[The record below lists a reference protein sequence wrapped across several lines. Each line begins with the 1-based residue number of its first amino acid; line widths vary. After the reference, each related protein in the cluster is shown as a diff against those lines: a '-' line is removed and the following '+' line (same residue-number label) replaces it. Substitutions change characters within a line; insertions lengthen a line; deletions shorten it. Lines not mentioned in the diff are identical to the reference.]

1 MTWCANVRAEPARTT
16 SPRATGKARRTTTS
30 QRRGTAGKGS
40 AAGGHGTPTGACR
53 GLATRGRGRAE
64 KNTVCTKA
72 GARWGT
78 ALRSGA
84 AAPGQAQRVYCIL
97 SEAEEGWGSPSQ
109 DSTLAGP
116 RPVCTQPSLLNHRPL
131 SGHCSASLFLADCNG
146 RACLC
151 RRFGHRSSSL
161 QVLHTPNAMLEVQEA
176 NADRSKGKK

>member
-16 SPRATGKARRTTTS
+16 PPRATGKARRTTTS

-97 SEAEEGWGSPSQ
+97 PEAEEGVGVSFSGLDTCWPKARLYPAVSAKPQ
-109 DSTLAGP
+109 AAVWPLFCF
-116 RPVCTQPSLLNHRPL
+116 PVL
-131 SGHCSASLFLADCNG
+131 G
-146 RACLC
+146 RLY
-151 RRFGHRSSSL
+151 RSSMPL
-161 QVLHTPNAMLEVQEA
+161 PTLRTQVQLSTGAAHT
-176 NADRSKGKK
+176 